1 MKNVTAEKKL
11 IDKLIE
17 SSSPE
22 ECTENID
29 EVKIA
34 DENKCVYSGTVCVVL
49 AVTALAISIGI
60 GAYFAYSCCYFKKD
74 VTRINFGTRAQWNYI
89 QTTI

>member
-1 MKNVTAEKKL
+1 MRAAPLKNVLKK
-11 IDKLIE
+11 
-17 SSSPE
+17 
-22 ECTENID
+22 ID

-34 DENKCVYSGTVCVVL
+34 DENKCICSYTVCGVL
-49 AVTALAISIGI
+49 AVTALATSIGI
-60 GAYFAYSCCYFKKD
+60 GADFAYSCWYFKKD

>member
-1 MKNVTAEKKL
+1 MKTVSAEKKL

-17 SSSPE
+17 SSSLE
-22 ECTENID
+22 ECTEKNWWS
-29 EVKIA
+29 KNY
-34 DENKCVYSGTVCVVL
+34 ENKCICSYTVCVVL
-49 AVTALAISIGI
+49 TVTALAISIGT
-60 GAYFAYSCCYFKKD
+60 GTYFAYSCWYFKKD